1 MRDFIN
7 VSNIGMDE
15 IEGDKTK
22 STVMTSLKLDK
33 LTNLALIV
41 FGGSFLLTAI
51 VIMLTRRGNRN
62 LFMTLPGK
70 IVAGALIAGI
80 LLFVL
85 FNFLY
90 NKLPAIT
97 WKCQHCGNK
106 LPYVWR
112 LGNKSKL
119 GNKNI
124 FEDITNR
131 NIFVGRVKGSGIIIP
146 EVCPHCG
153 ERLLKQRND

>member
-7 VSNIGMDE
+7 ISNIGIDE

-22 STVMTSLKLDK
+22 NTVMTSLKLDK

-41 FGGSFLLTAI
+41 FGGSFVITAMI
-51 VIMLTRRGNRN
+51 IMLSRKGNRN

-70 IVAGALIAGI
+70 IIAGSLTAGI

-90 NKLPAIT
+90 NKLPALT
-97 WKCQHCGNK
+97 WKCEHCGQK

-124 FEDITNR
+124 FEEIDDK
-131 NIFVGRVKGSGIIIP
+131 NIRVGRVKGSGIIVP

-153 ERLLKQRND
+153 ERLLKKRNN